1 MDWLNQTPSTKIFYV
16 GTSGGNDRLFTQ
28 ALSVKSEY
36 VDLVDVTTQVDDH
49 FECVR
54 LRMRPCP
61 AVCLHPDITDQFVSK
76 RIRRDGLWEPRIMRK
91 IFQDILYLDPQLG
104 VLDIGAHIGVYS
116 LVSAA
121 MGHNVISVEPF
132 LGNYQRLHKA
142 INLGEG

>member
-1 MDWLNQTPSTKIFYV
+1 
-16 GTSGGNDRLFTQ
+16 
-28 ALSVKSEY
+28 
-36 VDLVDVTTQVDDH
+36 
-49 FECVR
+49 
-54 LRMRPCP
+54 
-61 AVCLHPDITDQFVSK
+61 
-76 RIRRDGLWEPRIMRK
+76 MRK

-142 INLGEG
+142 INLGEGKADYFQIFFPRLSLHQ